1 MTWLAD
7 LIDYG
12 VIGLLLILSI
22 WAVAIALERY
32 SFFRQ
37 VQVMDY
43 PSVTELETTLTRRL
57 VVIGTIA
64 ANAPYIGLLGTV
76 LGIMLTFYTMGT
88 AGTLDVKTI
97 MIGLSLSLK
106 STAMGLMV
114 AIPCVVMNNM
124 LRRKVKELVTEF
136 EANHGT

>member
-1 MTWLAD
+1 MSWLTD

-12 VIGLLLILSI
+12 VIGLLFILSI

-43 PSVTELETTLTRRL
+43 PSETALETTLTRRL

-106 STAMGLMV
+106 STAMGLIV

-124 LRRKVKELVTEF
+124 LRRRVKELVTEF
-136 EANHGT
+136 EANRGT